1 MALWKKKIN
10 MTVDLFVEKRDNI
23 LTNRQTVSSIY
34 GIAIPPVNLGRMQNK
49 GYEVDVTY
57 NDNMGDFKYQVNANY
72 SFARNRILYQDE
84 VKPTYAYQARTGQ
97 RFGQIFGLIDQGLFN
112 TWDEVN
118 DAKRPVYA
126 WNNNKIQPGDVRYL
140 DYNGDGIIDTYDMVP
155 IGYSQVPEKTFGV
168 SLISS
173 YKGFS
178 LSVLFQG
185 TGNVSLPYTRRFT
198 QAFFDATPAGAVD
211 YLINSWT
218 EEKYRAGQ
226 PIQFPR
232 FSLGTNGNA
241 TSNYQ
246 SSTFFLADASY
257 VRLKNIELGY
267 TFTNKVLSKV
277 GLSSARLYV
286 NANNLYTW
294 SKVYPGVD
302 PESPPTPTNLE
313 PYPLIRTINT
323 GVNINF

>member
-1 MALWKKKIN
+1 
-10 MTVDLFVEKRDNI
+10 
-23 LTNRQTVSSIY
+23 
-34 GIAIPPVNLGRMQNK
+34 
-49 GYEVDVTY
+49 
-57 NDNMGDFKYQVNANY
+57 
-72 SFARNRILYQDE
+72 
-84 VKPTYAYQARTGQ
+84 
-97 RFGQIFGLIDQGLFN
+97 
-112 TWDEVN
+112 
-118 DAKRPVYA
+118 
-126 WNNNKIQPGDVRYL
+126 
-140 DYNGDGIIDTYDMVP
+140 MVP

-211 YLINSWT
+211 YLVNSWT

-257 VRLKNIELGY
+257 VRLKNVELGY